1 MVDRHVDDLVD
12 AYALGSLEPEE
23 VDAVERHLEV
33 CQDCRAIAE
42 DARASTEELLLT
54 PPTHPVPPDLKQRV
68 LARVRAERQQAT
80 QASHLAPETHAQPQ
94 HYLAEE
100 AAPPL
105 HHIPPE
111 QTHLLPD
118 APHHV
123 AASSGRFRRAMSILF
138 GGNEDDVSVTDN
150 TLRSLLS
157 EPDCVIW
164 PVAGTADAPEASARL
179 VGSPSRRDAVI
190 VTHGLRQPQAGQ
202 AYQVWFLRD
211 GKPVP
216 NALFSVDRAGRG
228 SRVVVARM
236 ALAEYDTVAITPE
249 PEEGSLAPTGAIVL
263 AGSLVAAAR

>member
-33 CQDCRAIAE
+33 CPDCRALAE
-42 DARASTEELLLT
+42 DARAGTEELLLT
-54 PPTHPVPPDLKQRV
+54 PPTAPVPPDLKQRV
-68 LARVRAERQQAT
+68 LARVRAEREQVAQVSHLPQQVT
-80 QASHLAPETHAQPQ
+80 QPQHHLTEDAAPQHHLAPEEQHLPSDAQS
-94 HYLAEE
+94 
-100 AAPPL
+100 
-105 HHIPPE
+105 
-111 QTHLLPD
+111 
-118 APHHV
+118 HV

-138 GGNEDDVSVTDN
+138 GGSEDDVSVTGD

-164 PVAGTADAPEASARL
+164 PVAGTADAPEATARL

-190 VTHGLRQPQAGQ
+190 VTHGLRQPPAGQ

-211 GKPVP
+211 GKPIP
-216 NALFSVDRAGRG
+216 NSLFSVDRAGRG
-228 SRVVVARM
+228 SRVVVARA